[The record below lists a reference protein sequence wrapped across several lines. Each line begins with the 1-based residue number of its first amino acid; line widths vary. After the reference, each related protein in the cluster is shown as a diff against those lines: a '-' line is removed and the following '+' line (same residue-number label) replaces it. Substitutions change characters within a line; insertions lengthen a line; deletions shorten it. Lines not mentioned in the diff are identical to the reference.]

1 MREDFTVNNR
11 FGQFLVNSGVLDEVA
26 VYDAMNI
33 QMKMKEPIGMI
44 ALKEK
49 ALTLPQVFNILNK
62 QADTPKFFGEIA
74 VDLEYLDK
82 EGIEKLLAIQQEGM
96 PAIEDILVEMKKID
110 NETCAAMLEKFYKLA
125 SG

>member
-1 MREDFTVNNR
+1 MVNNR

-49 ALTLPQVFNILNK
+49 ALTLPHVFNILNK

-110 NETCAAMLEKFYKLA
+110 NET
-125 SG
+125 

>member
-1 MREDFTVNNR
+1 
-11 FGQFLVNSGVLDEVA
+11 
-26 VYDAMNI
+26 
-33 QMKMKEPIGMI
+33 MI

-49 ALTLPQVFNILNK
+49 VLTLSQVFNILNT

-74 VDLEYLDK
+74 VNLGYLDK
-82 EGIEKLLAIQQEGM
+82 DGIEKLLAIQQEGM

-110 NETCAAMLEKFYKLA
+110 NETCAAMLVKFYKLA